1 MVFYNGEAGRDR
13 YGTVIAALGIDPKT
27 VTDEFLASLKREFGC
42 PFDKGEL
49 LIWVE
54 ASEERAEEIFEILR
68 KRNSRL

>member
-1 MVFYNGEAGRDR
+1 MVFYNREAGRDR

-27 VTDEFLASLKREFGC
+27 LTDKFLASLEKEFGC
-42 PFDKGEL
+42 PFDKGDL

-54 ASEERAEEIFEILR
+54 ASEKRAEEIFEKLR